1 MGRSISHSE
10 RLFAQTEGFERCFVG
25 IKVRPL
31 KVAEQPLAPAD
42 HLLEATT
49 SHVVVLVGLKV
60 FGHLFDTSRQDR
72 HLRLWAADVILADLS
87 QSNRFRFVILSNHT
101 GVL

>member
-1 MGRSISHSE
+1 MGRSISRGE
-10 RLFAQTEGFERCFVG
+10 RLFAQTEGFE
-25 IKVRPL
+25 
-31 KVAEQPLAPAD
+31 PAD

>member
-1 MGRSISHSE
+1 MGRSISRDG

-31 KVAEQPLAPAD
+31 KVAEQPLTPAD

-60 FGHLFDTSRQDR
+60 FGHLFDTSRQNR
-72 HLRLWAADVILADLS
+72 HLRLRAADVVLADLS

>member
-1 MGRSISHSE
+1 MGRSISRGE